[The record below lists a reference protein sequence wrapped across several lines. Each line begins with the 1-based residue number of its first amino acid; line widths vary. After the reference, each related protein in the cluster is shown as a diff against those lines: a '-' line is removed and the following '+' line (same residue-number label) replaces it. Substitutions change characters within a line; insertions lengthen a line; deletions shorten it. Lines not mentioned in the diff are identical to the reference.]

1 MCETVELESWGIG
14 KDRKE
19 QIQIVCVRERER
31 KTVRKLGDRLRKERT
46 DSDVKTM
53 CDRLESGTFI
63 CSILTLV
70 NSLHSKI

>member
-1 MCETVELESWGIG
+1 MC
-14 KDRKE
+14 
-19 QIQIVCVRERER
+19 VCVCERERER
-31 KTVRKLGDRLRKERT
+31 EREIVRQLGDRQGQERT

-70 NSLHSKI
+70 NSLHSKLQKMSIHL

>member
-1 MCETVELESWGIG
+1 MCE
-14 KDRKE
+14 
-19 QIQIVCVRERER
+19 REREK

-63 CSILTLV
+63 CSMLTLV